1 MLNMGFLVEFEKRL
15 YLQGFEDIFGVRMVI
30 FDGVKSGE
38 MLDFSGF
45 ARSGYRSG
53 FLDGFEV
60 KCLGNAD
67 FTRSLWIEQMYLVC
81 NRTLVLKM

>member
-1 MLNMGFLVEFEKRL
+1 MFSVEFDL
-15 YLQGFEDIFGVRMVI
+15 SFIFQWFEGIFGVRMVI

-45 ARSGYRSG
+45 CRSEYRSNVFG
-53 FLDGFEV
+53 WIWV

-67 FTRSLWIEQMYLVC
+67 FTRGLWMEQMC
-81 NRTLVLKM
+81 RFTRRTNVLKM